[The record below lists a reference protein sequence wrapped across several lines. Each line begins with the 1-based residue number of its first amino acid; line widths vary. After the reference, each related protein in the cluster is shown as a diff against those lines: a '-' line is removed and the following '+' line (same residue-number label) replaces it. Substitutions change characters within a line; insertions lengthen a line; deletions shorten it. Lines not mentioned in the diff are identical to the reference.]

1 MHFVSLDQMHG
12 FESRVTTEIHP
23 SDFAWNPNWQQA
35 DERIDKRYHNMQ
47 TVKEKGR
54 AMGSFQINYDDE
66 VEFAAE
72 RKLFDYVRDGFQ
84 PWCMV
89 ASLK

>member
-1 MHFVSLDQMHG
+1 MHFVSPDQMHG
-12 FESRVTTEIHP
+12 FESRVTTEIYP

-35 DERIDKRYHNMQ
+35 DERIDKRYHNMRA
-47 TVKEKGR
+47 VKEKGQ
-54 AMGSFQINYDDE
+54 AMASFQIDYDDE

-72 RKLFDYVRDGFQ
+72 RKLFDYVRDDVQ